1 MYVGCWGKGA
11 SGTERK
17 NYMEKIAKRS
27 DKIAFYGIPDGD
39 KITYQRMRGFTE
51 FSMNKNPTEYTR
63 RYVDEKTE
71 RSDIVGYAPS
81 ISYSFDKF
89 TSDPVHQDMIMIT
102 DNELVG
108 GEAVRRILIVDLS
121 SETDGVCTAI
131 DRAWAVIPDAEGNDT
146 DAYTYSGTLKSNGEI
161 VKGTA
166 QSEDD
171 WQTCTFL
178 AI

>member
-1 MYVGCWGKGA
+1 MD
-11 SGTERK
+11 
-17 NYMEKIAKRS
+17 KIAKRS
-27 DKIAFYGIPDGD
+27 DKIAFYGVQSGET
-39 KITYQRMRGFTE
+39 ITYQRMRGFTE

-89 TSDPVHQDMIMIT
+89 SEDPVHQDMIAIT
-102 DNELVG
+102 DDELVG
-108 GEAVRRILIVDLS
+108 GDAVRRILIVDMTEEEQGS
-121 SETDGVCTAI
+121 CPAI
-131 DRAWAVIPDAEGNDT
+131 DRAWSVIPDAEGTDT

-166 QSEDD
+166 QSQDS
-171 WQTCTFL
+171 WQTCTFTE
-178 AI
+178 A

>member
-1 MYVGCWGKGA
+1 
-11 SGTERK
+11 
-17 NYMEKIAKRS
+17 MEKIAKRS
-27 DKIAFYGIPDGD
+27 DKIAFYGIPEGD
-39 KITYQRMRGFTE
+39 TVKYQRMRGFTE

-81 ISYSFDKF
+81 IAYSFDKF
-89 TSDPVHQDMIMIT
+89 TSDAVHQDMIMIT

-108 GEAVRRILIVDLS
+108 GDAVRQILIVDLS
-121 SETDGVCTAI
+121 GAEEGVCTAI
-131 DRAWAVIPDAEGNDT
+131 NRAWAVIPDAEGNDT
-146 DAYTYSGTLKSNGEI
+146 DAYTYSGTLKSNGEM

-166 QSEDD
+166 ESADD
-171 WQTCTFL
+171 WQSCTFT